1 MHVGLAPVVKNVFL
15 HVFDS
20 CLDPAAVDWYNAEF
34 GLEQGDDGDVVDQV
48 LAQRCFIRDEIF
60 SDGFFMILPL
70 MILPLMILPFIIL
83 PLIILPLII
92 LPFIILPL

>member
-20 CLDPAAVDWYNAEF
+20 CLDPVEVDWYNAEF
-34 GLEQGDDGDVVDQV
+34 GLEQGDVVDQV

-60 SDGFFMILPL
+60 SDVARHEESGTGFKKNVLRL
-70 MILPLMILPFIIL
+70 
-83 PLIILPLII
+83 
-92 LPFIILPL
+92 